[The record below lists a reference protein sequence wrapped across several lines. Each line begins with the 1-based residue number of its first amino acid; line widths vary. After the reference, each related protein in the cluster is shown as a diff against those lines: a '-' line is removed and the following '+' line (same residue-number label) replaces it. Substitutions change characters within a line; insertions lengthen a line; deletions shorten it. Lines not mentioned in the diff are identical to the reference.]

1 MKRAV
6 LATGLC
12 LVGAA
17 GGVRGVVQD
26 PAARFVETAVI
37 PSFRQL
43 DPLLDT
49 FETCLRQAVDDDHLL
64 LIVRASRQ
72 AGERCAGARWHR
84 DRRDAFGVFLMDRA
98 RADRVWLLAMLPQ
111 PADDGSLRVERAD
124 ASSLVLWEG
133 DDGYGFG
140 RGRVKLFIDAPTRRL
155 VDRVEY
161 GIDVGMSDI
170 VRADDRLCATFRRTR
185 TAGVLACASGGRF
198 AIESTVAL
206 GPPSTDP
213 ATAPPEL
220 PPLPQSTWDE
230 FAAVRPDRVANGY
243 RRDVTVIEERAGPWQ
258 RVGDRIW
265 FGRTFYDGE
274 GTTGVGAIGRFD
286 LASRSFSFISPEAL
300 RPWSASALLIEDDVA
315 WVGLVRHPEG
325 ADYGH
330 GLLRVHLTDRNT
342 GLTPIADMITG
353 IVRWRGALYV
363 ATTNGVYVV
372 DGRALRRY
380 RLEPSG
386 RGGMEILAETLP
398 SG

>member
-1 MKRAV
+1 
-6 LATGLC
+6 
-12 LVGAA
+12 
-17 GGVRGVVQD
+17 
-26 PAARFVETAVI
+26 
-37 PSFRQL
+37 
-43 DPLLDT
+43 
-49 FETCLRQAVDDDHLL
+49 
-64 LIVRASRQ
+64 
-72 AGERCAGARWHR
+72 
-84 DRRDAFGVFLMDRA
+84 
-98 RADRVWLLAMLPQ
+98 
-111 PADDGSLRVERAD
+111 
-124 ASSLVLWEG
+124 
-133 DDGYGFG
+133 
-140 RGRVKLFIDAPTRRL
+140 
-155 VDRVEY
+155 
-161 GIDVGMSDI
+161 
-170 VRADDRLCATFRRTR
+170 
-185 TAGVLACASGGRF
+185 
-198 AIESTVAL
+198 
-206 GPPSTDP
+206 
-213 ATAPPEL
+213 
-220 PPLPQSTWDE
+220 
-230 FAAVRPDRVANGY
+230 VANGY

-330 GLLRVHLTDRNT
+330 GLLRVNLTDRNT

-363 ATTNGVYVV
+363 ASTNGVYVV